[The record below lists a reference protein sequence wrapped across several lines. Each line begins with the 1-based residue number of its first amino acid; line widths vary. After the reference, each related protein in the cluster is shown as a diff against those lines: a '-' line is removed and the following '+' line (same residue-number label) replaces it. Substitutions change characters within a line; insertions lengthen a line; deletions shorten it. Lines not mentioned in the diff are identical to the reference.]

1 LGKLLGGVKPG
12 APMWQYNTGQMIGRM
27 VGPYRIDA
35 PLGSGGMGVV
45 YRGTDTR
52 LDRPVALKFLPAAA
66 AHERQSLERFHRE
79 ARLVASLSHP
89 GICTLHDI
97 GEHDGQSYLVMEL
110 LDGAT
115 LQERMGGRSRPI
127 DEVIAVGI
135 ELADALA
142 AAHQRGIVHRDLK
155 PANIVITS
163 QGRAKILDFGVATLT
178 TEHAAA
184 SLHTATRLTGVG
196 QAVGTLAYM
205 APEQLRGELADQ
217 RADLFAIGLVLY
229 EMASGKAAFG
239 GLTSGVMIDAM
250 LNRPPAPLRSIN
262 PAVPPRL
269 EDIIVKLLEKDPGM
283 RYQHAADLRADL
295 RRLQRDTG
303 MAVGVAPPI
312 PHPAAQRA
320 GPPSIAILPFADLSP
335 AKDQQYFC
343 EGMAD
348 EIMTA
353 LSSMGNIQVAS
364 RTSAVRCREK
374 GMDLAEIWQRLNVET
389 VLDGSVRKAG
399 NRLRISAHLT
409 KVQDGYQLWAERYDR
424 DLDDIFAVQDEI
436 ARAIAD
442 RLRVKLT
449 GGQEQA
455 VDRGTDNLEAYNL
468 YLQGRYHWAR
478 RNRWQL
484 GIALESFTKAVE
496 LDSNYAHAY
505 AGLADCYTALAVYS
519 VQPAAKF
526 REAGTAAAERACS
539 LAPALAE
546 TNHSRGG
553 VRAFLHWDL
562 KGAEEA
568 LRAAVVLNPRLT
580 ISHGY
585 LGVLLASLGR
595 VPEAVEFMERA
606 LSLEPDSALIAY
618 MGSSI
623 FLWSRDY
630 QRSLALARRSLDLEP
645 DAPYAHWVHSLSLS
659 FLGRTEEAV
668 RSAEQAVERG
678 ERLPML
684 MVSLGQVYAGAGRA
698 ADAEAVL
705 AELGE
710 RSARE
715 YIAPIYS
722 LDIAAALGRRED
734 ACRWLERAIAE
745 GNGLLIRVRMSPEYD
760 LVRDDPRFKVVM
772 DRLGL

>member
-1 LGKLLGGVKPG
+1 
-12 APMWQYNTGQMIGRM
+12 MIGQT

-66 AHERQSLERFHRE
+66 AHDRQSLERFHRE
-79 ARLVASLSHP
+79 ARLVASLNHP

-97 GEHDGQSYLVMEL
+97 GEHEGQAYLVMEL
-110 LDGAT
+110 LDGST
-115 LQERMGGRSRPI
+115 LHDRLGGRARPI
-127 DEVIAVGI
+127 DEVIAVGVQ
-135 ELADALA
+135 LADALG

-155 PANIVITS
+155 PANIIITAH
-163 QGRAKILDFGVATLT
+163 GHAKILDFGVATLSAD
-178 TEHAAA
+178 HAAET
-184 SLHTATRLTGVG
+184 LHTATRLTGAG

-239 GLTSGVMIDAM
+239 GVTSGVMIDAV

-262 PAVPPRL
+262 PAVPARL
-269 EDIIVKLLEKDPGM
+269 EDVIVKLLEKDPEL

-295 RRLQRDTG
+295 KRLQRDTSH
-303 MAVGVAPPI
+303 AIEPAPPTAK
-312 PHPAAQRA
+312 PLARPA
-320 GPPSIAILPFADLSP
+320 GVPSIAILPFADLSP
-335 AKDQQYFC
+335 GKDQQYFC

-353 LSSMGNIQVAS
+353 LSSLGDIRVAS

-374 GMDLAEIWQRLNVET
+374 GMDLAEIGQRLNVET

-409 KVQDGYQLWAERYDR
+409 KVQDGFQLWAERYDR
-424 DLDDIFAVQDEI
+424 DLDDVFAVQDEI

-449 GGQEQA
+449 SGTDQA
-455 VDRGTDNLEAYNL
+455 VERGTENLDAYNL

-484 GIALESFTKAVE
+484 GIALESFTRAVE
-496 LDSNYAHAY
+496 LDPSYAHAH
-505 AGLADCYTALAVYS
+505 AGIADCYTALAVYS
-519 VQPAAKF
+519 VRPAASF
-526 REAGTAAAERACS
+526 RATGSAAAEQAILLAPS
-539 LAPALAE
+539 LAEAH
-546 TNHSRGG
+546 HSCGG
-553 VRAFLHWDL
+553 VRAFLYWDT

-568 LRAAVVLNPRLT
+568 LRAAVALNPRLT
-580 ISHGY
+580 ISHAY
-585 LGVLLASLGR
+585 LGVLLMAQGR
-595 VPEAVEFMERA
+595 TQEAIEFMERA

-618 MGSSI
+618 MASSI
-623 FLWSRDY
+623 FVWSRQY
-630 QRSLALARRSLDLEP
+630 QRSLDLARRSLALEP
-645 DAPYAHWVHSLSLS
+645 DAPYANSIHSLALT
-659 FLGRTEEAV
+659 FLGRIDEAV
-668 RSAEQAVERG
+668 RAAEHGVERG

-684 MVSLGQVYAGAGRA
+684 LTALGQVYAAAGRE
-698 ADAEAVL
+698 ADADAVL
-705 AELGE
+705 AELTE
-710 RSARE
+710 RSTHE
-715 YIAPIYS
+715 YIAPIYF
-722 LDIAAALGRRED
+722 LDVHAALGRRDE
-734 ACRWLERAIAE
+734 ASLWLERAIDD
-745 GNGLLIRVRMSPEYD
+745 GNGLFLRAGVSPEYD
-760 LVRDDPRFKVVM
+760 RIRDDPRFQALLA
-772 DRLGL
+772 RAGLATP